1 MSYADHY
8 SAKTMNRQG
17 KSKDCRW
24 KTALL
29 RVHPCDATRGDEL
42 SFSGKVESAI
52 ALDDRTCGSNNCS
65 FPCVCG
71 SPACR
76 LSFLGGVSKQFDRA
90 WGESWPKSFSVA
102 DIRQFAK
109 LH

>member
-29 RVHPCDATRGDEL
+29 RVHPRDASEGTNSRFPVRYFFAARDLGLQDPVSL
-42 SFSGKVESAI
+42 VASA
-52 ALDDRTCGSNNCS
+52 
-65 FPCVCG
+65 
-71 SPACR
+71 
-76 LSFLGGVSKQFDRA
+76 
-90 WGESWPKSFSVA
+90 
-102 DIRQFAK
+102 
-109 LH
+109 